1 MFVCFLNFE
10 MLFVVCQ
17 NVGLKNGNHDL
28 MLFCK
33 ILKSINII
41 IIIIIIKPIL
51 INDSFT
57 NNLIAD

>member
-1 MFVCFLNFE
+1 